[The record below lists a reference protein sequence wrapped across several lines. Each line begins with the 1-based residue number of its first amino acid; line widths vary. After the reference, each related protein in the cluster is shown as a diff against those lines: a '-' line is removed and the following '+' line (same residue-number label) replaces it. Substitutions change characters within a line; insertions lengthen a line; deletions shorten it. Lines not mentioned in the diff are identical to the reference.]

1 MIRSQTC
8 PICDKDLAAAAA
20 PAHLFPFCSV
30 RCREVD
36 LYRWCIGQ
44 YAIVEP
50 VDPEMIEEPPPAE
63 PTEE

>member
-8 PICDKDLAAAAA
+8 PICDKDLAATGT
-20 PAHLFPFCSV
+20 PAELFPFCSL

-50 VDPEMIEEPPPAE
+50 ADPELLTPE
-63 PTEE
+63 PTADDEEE